1 MRKAVSAVVLLS
13 CIVIAGATAF
23 GPYSRIDATGGRI
36 ISETGTSHITAGEY
50 DYGFDISG
58 EPSGI
63 YFVQIDT
70 GSIILS
76 ESVIRIP

>member
-1 MRKAVSAVVLLS
+1 MNVLLE
-13 CIVIAGATAF
+13 AGSDVQLRI
-23 GPYSRIDATGGRI
+23 YSADGRI
-36 ISETGTSHITAGEY
+36 VSESETAQFTAGRHSI
-50 DYGFDISG
+50 DMDISG

-76 ESVIRIP
+76 ESMVLLP

>member
-1 MRKAVSAVVLLS
+1 MRKAVSAVIILCGFVMAS
-13 CIVIAGATAF
+13 APAF
-23 GPYSRIDATGGRI
+23 GHYSWIDATGGRI
-36 ISETGTSHITAGEY
+36 VSESGTVQFTAGEH
-50 DYGFDISG
+50 DYGFDISD